1 RRGLPGG
8 RGVLHRHGGR
18 GDADPRARRPVHRRR
33 HAGTDHAPPA
43 GPLLRRG
50 SRARGALP
58 LLARVPLGARPET
71 HVSGRSQTRAGM
83 GSTPRHRRAAA
94 GEASA
99 ACEVRA
105 SSASVVRG
113 MPPARCAAAACTAST
128 APPPPCPLFPAGGVL
143 GRAPRSPSFQPA
155 AACLAPGASGSYAAF
170 SRRLEHRERRGLM
183 RSILLRA
190 GLTVSL
196 VTFAAC
202 GGSEQ
207 PTAPAATPTTAS
219 KPMAAVTT
227 TTLEEEYELDVIA
240 EAEPDEGAPPLK
252 VQFTASVEEESGGPF
267 SFSWDFGDGSKSTE
281 QNPVHTYAKVGEY
294 TATLTVTNQK
304 GNKGSDEI
312 DIFVET
318 DEEGSGG
325 GD

>member
-1 RRGLPGG
+1 MRGFPGG
-8 RGVLHRHGGR
+8 
-18 GDADPRARRPVHRRR
+18 
-33 HAGTDHAPPA
+33 
-43 GPLLRRG
+43 
-50 SRARGALP
+50 
-58 LLARVPLGARPET
+58 
-71 HVSGRSQTRAGM
+71 
-83 GSTPRHRRAAA
+83 
-94 GEASA
+94 
-99 ACEVRA
+99 
-105 SSASVVRG
+105 
-113 MPPARCAAAACTAST
+113 
-128 APPPPCPLFPAGGVL
+128 
-143 GRAPRSPSFQPA
+143 
-155 AACLAPGASGSYAAF
+155 
-170 SRRLEHRERRGLM
+170 LEHRERRGLM
-183 RSILLRA
+183 RSTLLRA

-207 PTAPAATPTTAS
+207 PTAPAATPTSTG

-227 TTLEEEYELDVIA
+227 TTVEEEYELDVIA

-281 QNPVHTYAKVGEY
+281 QNPVHTYAKVAEY